1 MQDVRHQKP
10 GTHAFAGSC
19 APGALNQLSGGQETF
34 SVGIFEWLPKANGKG
49 VKKGPVKVR
58 LRGSMSDPDEVYSAA
73 RRVCEQLDMGTYKGP
88 KSTWA
93 YLLHAV

>member
-10 GTHAFAGSC
+10 GTHAFAGGC
-19 APGALNQLSGGQETF
+19 APGAVSHYGGGQENF
-34 SVGIFEWLPKANGKG
+34 SIGIFEWLPKSNGKG

-58 LRGSMSDPDEVYSAA
+58 LRGPVSKPEEVYSAA
-73 RRVCEQLDMGTYKGP
+73 RCVCAQLDAGTYKGP

-93 YLLHAV
+93 RLIHDA